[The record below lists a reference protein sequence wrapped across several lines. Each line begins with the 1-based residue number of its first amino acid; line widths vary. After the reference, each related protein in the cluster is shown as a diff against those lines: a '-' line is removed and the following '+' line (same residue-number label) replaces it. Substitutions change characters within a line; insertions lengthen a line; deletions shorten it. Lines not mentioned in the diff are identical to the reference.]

1 MPKSN
6 FISTKDV
13 QLLVW
18 DLTES
23 IDELRGQLTSFNEVE
38 FSKIVSEK
46 RKREFLGIRVAMKE
60 LLGREVQIGHDI
72 DGKPFLLDNSY
83 QISIS
88 HSKNWIAVMAHPTCS
103 IGVDIE
109 CPNNKIQKIYARFL
123 SEAEQRDLS
132 NGKNLNQLQLA
143 WSVKESLYKI
153 IGKEAVDFANQL
165 RVFPFEAKALGEII
179 AQHTPTK
186 KLYQLRFIQNPAYT
200 LVYCVD

>member
-6 FISTKDV
+6 FISGEGV
-13 QLLVW
+13 RLLVW

-23 IDELRGQLTSFNEVE
+23 IGELSKQLTSFNETE
-38 FSKIVSEK
+38 FDKIVSEK
-46 RKREFLGIRVAMKE
+46 RKREFLGVQVAMKE
-60 LLGREVQIGHDI
+60 LLGKEVQISHDV
-72 DGKPFLLDNSY
+72 DGKPFLSDASY

-103 IGVDIE
+103 IGIDVE
-109 CPNNKIQKIYARFL
+109 CPNDKIQKIYTRFL
-123 SEAEQRDLS
+123 SNVEQKDLS
-132 NGKNLNQLQLA
+132 NGKNINQLLLA
-143 WSVKESLYKI
+143 WSVKEALYKI

-165 RVFPFEAKALGEII
+165 RIFHFEPKLSGEIM

-186 KLYQLRFIQNPAYT
+186 KLYQLRYIQNSAYT

>member
-6 FISTKDV
+6 FISGEGV
-13 QLLVW
+13 RLLVW

-23 IDELRGQLTSFNEVE
+23 IDELSKQLTSFNETE
-38 FSKIVSEK
+38 FDKIVSEK
-46 RKREFLGIRVAMKE
+46 RKREFLGVQVAMKE
-60 LLGREVQIGHDI
+60 LLGKEVQISHDV
-72 DGKPFLLDNSY
+72 DGKPFLSDDSY

-103 IGVDIE
+103 IGIDVE
-109 CPNNKIQKIYARFL
+109 CPNDKIQKIYTRFL
-123 SEAEQRDLS
+123 SNVEQKDLS
-132 NGKNLNQLQLA
+132 NGKNINQLLLA
-143 WSVKESLYKI
+143 WSVKEALYKI

-165 RVFPFEAKALGEII
+165 RIFHFEPKLSGEIM

-186 KLYQLRFIQNPAYT
+186 KLYQLRYIQNSAYT

>member
-6 FISTKDV
+6 FISGEGV
-13 QLLVW
+13 RLLVW

-23 IDELRGQLTSFNEVE
+23 IDELSKQLTSFNETE
-38 FSKIVSEK
+38 FDKIVSEK
-46 RKREFLGIRVAMKE
+46 RKREFLGVQVAMKE
-60 LLGREVQIGHDI
+60 LLGKEVQISHDV
-72 DGKPFLLDNSY
+72 DGKPFLSDASY

-103 IGVDIE
+103 IGIDVE
-109 CPNNKIQKIYARFL
+109 CPNDKIQKIYTRFL
-123 SEAEQRDLS
+123 SNVEQKDLS
-132 NGKNLNQLQLA
+132 NGKNINQLLLA
-143 WSVKESLYKI
+143 WSVKEALYKI

-165 RVFPFEAKALGEII
+165 RIFHFEPKLSGEIM

-186 KLYQLRFIQNPAYT
+186 KLYQLRYIQNSAYT

>member
-6 FISTKDV
+6 FISGEGV
-13 QLLVW
+13 RLLVW

-23 IDELRGQLTSFNEVE
+23 IDELSKQLTSFNEIE
-38 FSKIVSEK
+38 FDKIVSEK
-46 RKREFLGIRVAMKE
+46 RKREFLGVQVAMKE
-60 LLGREVQIGHDI
+60 LLGKEVQISHDV
-72 DGKPFLLDNSY
+72 DGKPFLSDASY

-103 IGVDIE
+103 IGIDVE
-109 CPNNKIQKIYARFL
+109 CPNDKIQKIYTRFL
-123 SEAEQRDLS
+123 SNVEQKDLS
-132 NGKNLNQLQLA
+132 NGKNINQLLLA
-143 WSVKESLYKI
+143 WSVKEALYKI

-165 RVFPFEAKALGEII
+165 RIFHFEPKLSGEIM

-186 KLYQLRFIQNPAYT
+186 KLYQLRYIQNSAYT

>member
-1 MPKSN
+1 MPRSN
-6 FISTKDV
+6 FISGEDG

-23 IDELRGQLTSFNEVE
+23 VDELSKQLTSFNKTE
-38 FSKIVSEK
+38 FNKIVSDK
-46 RKREFLGIRVAMKE
+46 RKREFLGVQVAMKE
-60 LLGREVQIGHDI
+60 LLGKEVQINHDA
-72 DGKPFLLDNSY
+72 DGKPFLSDNSY

-103 IGVDIE
+103 IGIDVE
-109 CPNNKIQKIYARFL
+109 CPNGKIQRIYTRFL
-123 SEAEQRDLS
+123 SNAEQKDLS
-132 NGKNLNQLQLA
+132 NGKNMNQLLLA
-143 WSVKESLYKI
+143 WSVKEALYKI

-165 RVFPFEAKALGEII
+165 RIFHFDPKPKGEIM

-186 KLYQLRFIQNPAYT
+186 KLYQLRYIQNSAYT